1 MGQSPIAKLEVG
13 RRAGSASRIMARVS
27 HERTPD
33 EGITVRR
40 RLVRRALAAFDTIVA
55 AYSAVGLLYLVS
67 GGFDLGIVSVR
78 RFSKPFLLLLVLG
91 AVRAAIPGSSWLT
104 RLLSEHWRRIRAR
117 LAALE
122 KRTPWA
128 TAASDAVVGV
138 LTVHIIL
145 KGTAFLSNALFPAAR
160 PRPFALPFES
170 VKLAE
175 TFAAWDS
182 GWYFDIAQRGYY
194 WNPSGQSSLAFF
206 PLYPMLMRA
215 LAWPFGGSDR
225 ALWTAGIV
233 LSCACLLGG
242 LTVLHRLTETTL
254 GDREAAR
261 RTVFYVAV
269 FPFAY
274 FFTQVYTESLFLLTS
289 VSAVAAAVAS
299 RWGWAG
305 VLGALAALTRP
316 NGVLVALPL
325 LLLALA
331 GRPRSAEIVRRAPAI
346 ALVPLGLAAFCG
358 FAWRLSGD
366 PLAWLHAQAR
376 WGYTVGN
383 RPWVELMRLLDG
395 LERHGVYGY
404 LFSDPLAPYY
414 LVHGLVALAFVALTP
429 AVFTRLGPAL
439 GAYVAVSLYVPLTG
453 NALEGIGRYAATL
466 FPVFMLLGTIR
477 SRRVHEAILIGSAL
491 VLSLLASLFAGF
503 YPIY

>member
-1 MGQSPIAKLEVG
+1 ML
-13 RRAGSASRIMARVS
+13 
-27 HERTPD
+27 
-33 EGITVRR
+33 
-40 RLVRRALAAFDTIVA
+40 
-55 AYSAVGLLYLVS
+55 
-67 GGFDLGIVSVR
+67 SVR
-78 RFSKPFLLLLVLG
+78 RFSKPFLLLLVL
-91 AVRAAIPGSSWLT
+91 ASLRAAIPRSSWLP
-104 RLLSEHWRRIRAR
+104 RLLGHVWGAIRER
-117 LAALE
+117 AASLE
-122 KRTPWA
+122 RRTPWA
-128 TAASDAVVGV
+128 SAAFDALVAV
-138 LTVHIIL
+138 LTVHL
-145 KGTAFLSNALFPAAR
+145 VPKGTAFLANLLFPSAR

-170 VKLAE
+170 ARFAE

-194 WNPSGQSSLAFF
+194 WSPTGQSSLAFF

-215 LAWPFGGSDR
+215 LAWPFGGGDR
-225 ALWTAGIV
+225 ALWLSGIA
-233 LSCACLLGG
+233 LSYACLFLG
-242 LTVLHRLTETTL
+242 LAVLHRLTATTFG

-261 RTVFYVAV
+261 RTVLYVAV

-305 VLGALAALTRP
+305 LFGALAALTRP
-316 NGVLVALPL
+316 NGILIAVPL
-325 LLLALA
+325 GLLALA
-331 GRPRSAEIVRRAPAI
+331 GRPRLAELARRAA
-346 ALVPLGLAAFCG
+346 ALLLVPVGFGAFCA

-366 PLAWLHAQAR
+366 PLGWLHAQAQ

-395 LERHGVYGY
+395 LEKHGLYGY
-404 LFSDPLAPYY
+404 FFSDPLAPYY
-414 LVHGLVALAFVALTP
+414 FLHGMVALAFVALVP
-429 AVFTRLGPAL
+429 SVFTRVGVAL

-466 FPVFMLLGTIR
+466 FPVFMLLGTIA

-491 VLSLLASLFAGF
+491 VLSLLTSLFVGF

>member
-1 MGQSPIAKLEVG
+1 MS
-13 RRAGSASRIMARVS
+13 
-27 HERTPD
+27 ERTPD
-33 EGITVRR
+33 DAPRPRSRGP
-40 RLVRRALAAFDTIVA
+40 LGARALAVLDGVVA
-55 AYSAVGLLYLVS
+55 AYALAALLYLIT
-67 GGFDLGIVSVR
+67 GGFDLGVLSIR
-78 RFSKPFLLLLVLG
+78 RFSKPLLVLLVL
-91 AVRAAIPGSSWLT
+91 AALRAAILKPSWLS
-104 RLLSEHWRRIRAR
+104 RLVAGFVESSRVRV
-117 LAALE
+117 AALQE
-122 KRTPWA
+122 RTPWA
-128 TAASDAVVGV
+128 AAAVDALVAVV
-138 LTVHIIL
+138 TVHVLL
-145 KGTAFLSNALFPAAR
+145 KATTFLSAVILPAAR
-160 PRPFALPFES
+160 QKPFPLPFAPP
-170 VKLAE
+170 KLAD

-194 WNPSGQSSLAFF
+194 WSASGQSSLAFF
-206 PLYPMLMRA
+206 PLYPMLTRA

-233 LSCACLLGG
+233 LSCACLFLG
-242 LTVLHRLTETTL
+242 LTVLHRLSETIL

-261 RTVFYVAV
+261 RTVLYVAV

-289 VSAVAAAVAS
+289 VSAVTAAVRS

-316 NGVLVALPL
+316 NGVLVAVPL

-331 GRPRSAEIVRRAPAI
+331 DRPRLPELVRRGAAV
-346 ALVPLGLAAFCG
+346 ALVPLGLAGFCA

-366 PLAWLHAQAR
+366 PLGWLHAQAR

-395 LERHGVYGY
+395 LEQHGVYGY
-404 LFSDPLAPYY
+404 FFSDPLAPYY
-414 LVHGLVALAFVALTP
+414 FVHGVVALAFVALTP
-429 AVFTRLGPAL
+429 AIFTRLGAAL
-439 GAYVAVSLYVPLTG
+439 GTYVAVSLYVPLTG

-466 FPVFMLLGTIR
+466 FPAFMLLGTIR
-477 SRRVHEAILIGSAL
+477 SRRLHEAILVGSAL
-491 VLSLLASLFAGF
+491 ALSLFAALFAGF